1 MPRSRKSLRRAAVPL
16 GRRFRTALANAEL
29 TITQFAEANGWTR
42 AHVIQVVD
50 GKRESARVCEA
61 VELFVVREEKAIAAR
76 AGAA

>member
-1 MPRSRKSLRRAAVPL
+1 MTRPRKQSRRPTVPL

-29 TITQFAEANGWTR
+29 TITEFAEANGWTR
-42 AHVIQVVD
+42 THVIQVVE

-61 VELFVVREEKAIAAR
+61 VELFVVKEEKAIAAR